1 MKSSAYPH
9 SVIDNPLI
17 FTRKIVNG
25 SKERYCYQIHVL
37 HTNEKQCLPPF
48 YNRQPP
54 HFYKKI
60 LTLPPINRGLHT
72 INIIYIQILRNFLP
86 KL

>member
-1 MKSSAYPH
+1 ME
-9 SVIDNPLI
+9 VLL
-17 FTRKIVNG
+17 
-25 SKERYCYQIHVL
+25 SKEHYCYQIHVL

-60 LTLPPINRGLHT
+60 LTLPPVNRGLHT
-72 INIIYIQILRNFLP
+72 INITYIQILRNFLP